1 MGKMGKMGEMREM
14 REMGEIGRFFSLVY
28 FPSLSSLSCPHPKI
42 KNLHL

>member
-1 MGKMGKMGEMREM
+1 MRKMGEMGEIGKMGEM
-14 REMGEIGRFFSLVY
+14 GRFFSLVY

>member
-1 MGKMGKMGEMREM
+1 MRKMGEMGEIGKMGEM
-14 REMGEIGRFFSLVY
+14 GRFFPLVY